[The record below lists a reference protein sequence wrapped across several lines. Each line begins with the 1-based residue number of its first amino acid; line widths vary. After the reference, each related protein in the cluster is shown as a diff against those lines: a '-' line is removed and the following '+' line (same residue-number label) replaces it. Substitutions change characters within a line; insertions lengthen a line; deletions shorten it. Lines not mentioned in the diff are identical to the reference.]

1 MYIVNVAFYLSPLIL
16 ILLYPYLR
24 FSFVKTFLLPTPF
37 RILAISGNGYL
48 FLTVH
53 WFTYL

>member
-53 WFTYL
+53 